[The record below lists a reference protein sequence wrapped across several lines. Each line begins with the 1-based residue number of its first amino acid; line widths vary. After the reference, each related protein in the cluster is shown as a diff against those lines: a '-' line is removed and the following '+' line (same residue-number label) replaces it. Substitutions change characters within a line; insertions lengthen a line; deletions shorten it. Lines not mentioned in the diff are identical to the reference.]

1 MSGKPAA
8 RVGDM
13 TECPK
18 DKHGGNPI
26 TQGSPDVLIEGMPAA
41 RMGDQTACGSMLV
54 GGGSGSGSGS
64 GSVLINGKPAALLDS
79 TGSHDNSVVSGS
91 ATVVIGK

>member
-1 MSGKPAA
+1 MSGKPVA

-18 DKHGGNPI
+18 NKHDGNPI

-41 RMGDQTACGSMLV
+41 RMGDPTACGSTLV
-54 GGGSGSGSGS
+54 GGAS
-64 GSVLINGKPAALLDS
+64 GSVMINGKPAAILGS
-79 TGSHDNSVVSGS
+79 TGNHGNAVVSGS
-91 ATVVIGK
+91 TTVVIGK

>member
-1 MSGKPAA
+1 MSGKPIA

-41 RMGDQTACGSMLV
+41 RMGDPTACGSTLAAGV
-54 GGGSGSGSGS
+54 S
-64 GSVLINGKPAALLDS
+64 GSVMINGKPAAILGS
-79 TGSHDNSVVSGS
+79 TGNHGNAVVSGS
-91 ATVVIGK
+91 TTVVIGK

>member
-1 MSGKPAA
+1 MSGKPIA

-18 DKHGGNPI
+18 DKHGSNPI
-26 TQGSPDVLIEGMPAA
+26 TEGSPDVLIDGMPAA
-41 RMGDQTACGSMLV
+41 RMGDPTACGSTLI
-54 GGGSGSGSGS
+54 GSVS
-64 GSVLINGKPAALLDS
+64 GSVIINGKPAAMLGS
-79 TGSHDNSVVSGS
+79 TGSHDNPVVSGS